1 MVSQHA
7 VQQKSFDDQRYKSKH
22 NKTFMWQSRRLFG
35 RHHLRVYT
43 RKEARRASASCW
55 CSPAMS
61 SWRGRGET
69 LWHLKCSELN
79 LIYHIVYMLYRCAM
93 IFVSYHV
100 QVAKFHE
107 VPHNNSSFSE
117 RPLGCCCLVSRNLE
131 MEFRQQKETTR
142 ATNGCKRTVWK
153 CSLQLTKRPL
163 PRHPLVATHTGQRKC
178 QIGSDCRVSPD
189 QNKNESTVMVTSST
203 NDVRLRCVGRV
214 PMKDISI
221 PLRIFCS
228 QSTGP
233 CNVCTKLPPNDPQ
246 STHTHTHIYIYIY
259 IHVINR
265 YHILRGIGNPHKHI

>member
-107 VPHNNSSFSE
+107 VPHNSSF
-117 RPLGCCCLVSRNLE
+117 
-131 MEFRQQKETTR
+131 FR
-142 ATNGCKRTVWK
+142 ATTGMLLPC
-153 CSLQLTKRPL
+153 LTESRDGVQTAKGND
-163 PRHPLVATHTGQRKC
+163 TSNQR
-178 QIGSDCRVSPD
+178 
-189 QNKNESTVMVTSST
+189 
-203 NDVRLRCVGRV
+203 L
-214 PMKDISI
+214 
-221 PLRIFCS
+221 
-228 QSTGP
+228 
-233 CNVCTKLPPNDPQ
+233 
-246 STHTHTHIYIYIY
+246 
-259 IHVINR
+259 
-265 YHILRGIGNPHKHI
+265 